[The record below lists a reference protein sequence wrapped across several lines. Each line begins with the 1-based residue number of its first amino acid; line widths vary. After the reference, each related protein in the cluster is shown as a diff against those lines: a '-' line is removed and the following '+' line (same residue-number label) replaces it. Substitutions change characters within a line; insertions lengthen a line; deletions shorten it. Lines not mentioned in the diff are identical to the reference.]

1 MKQYVEND
9 IKIKVEMPKDDD
21 KKDPK
26 MENQQTTVKKEVHLL
41 FE

>member
-9 IKIKVEMPKDDD
+9 IKVKVEMPSDN

-26 MENQQTTVKKEVHLL
+26 MENQQPTVKKEVHLL
-41 FE
+41 YE

>member
-26 MENQQTTVKKEVHLL
+26 MEKDRKSVV
-41 FE
+41 